1 MRAMLQEFYAA
12 LAQVSFTVLGLWLVV
27 IQLRRDGWRSS
38 RSRRVGAR
46 AVAIDFALPGVMS
59 LLALADPDGAVLWRV
74 AFTVFGALGAL
85 GLALLIGDPGTSVR
99 GGRLARWS
107 QWLVLILYVAVALVA
122 MLAAPIAGGL
132 QVAPLQVEA
141 VLLSVLLL
149 VGLAV
154 AVGQLLEADED
165 EAAQDAQQ

>member
-1 MRAMLQEFYAA
+1 MLQEFYAA

-27 IQLRRDGWRSS
+27 IQLRRDEWRTS

-59 LLALADPDGAVLWRV
+59 LLTLANPDSALLWRV
-74 AFTVFGALGAL
+74 SFTVFGALGAL
-85 GLALLIGDPGTSVR
+85 SLALLIGDPDTAVR

-107 QWLVLILYVAVALVA
+107 QWLVLVLYIAVAFVA

-132 QVAPLQVEA
+132 QLQPLQVEA

-149 VGLAV
+149 VGLTV
-154 AVGQLLEADED
+154 AVGQLLEADEND
-165 EAAQDAQQ
+165 EAAQDQEQ